1 MKAIVKILVVLVVI
15 GLPVLFWNDI
25 KGALGPGKA
34 AMAAGEDN
42 KDKKKKKK
50 KDKEQLAPSA
60 EIKVLQRWELPEVL
74 TEVSGIEYLGDT
86 RFACIQDEQ
95 GTIFIYNTA
104 SGSIE
109 KQVPFAGAGDFEGI
123 AVNGTTAWV
132 VQSDGRL
139 YEVQNFLGARPAVKS
154 YGTGLT
160 ADHDVEGLTYD
171 RKQDRLLLAI
181 KGKEPGSSEYKG
193 IYAFDPA
200 AKKFTDE
207 PVLKIN
213 LADPVFGSLKEKKR
227 TALMQPSEI
236 EIHPQTGDIY
246 VSEGARPKL
255 LVMGADGTKK
265 RLYTLDAA
273 DFPQSEGLAFT
284 PGGELFI
291 SNEGKGGK
299 ATLVKVAI
307 ENGAAD

>member
-1 MKAIVKILVVLVVI
+1 MKAIVKILVVLVVL

-25 KGALGPGKA
+25 RGALSPAEKLV
-34 AMAAGEDN
+34 ENDTP
-42 KDKKKKKK
+42 KKKKKK
-50 KDKEQLAPSA
+50 GKEEASLPPSTD
-60 EIKVLQRWELPEVL
+60 IKVLQRWELPEVL

-95 GTIFIYNTA
+95 GTIFVYNTA
-104 SGSIE
+104 SGRIE

-123 AVNGTTAWV
+123 AVHGTTAWV

-139 YEVQNFLGARPAVKS
+139 YEVQDFLGAKPAVKS
-154 YGTGLT
+154 YPTELT

-171 RKQDRLLLAI
+171 RKENRLLLAI

-193 IYAFDPA
+193 IYAFDPG
-200 AKKFTDE
+200 AKKFSTE

-213 LADPVFGSLKEKKR
+213 LADPVFSGLKEKKPTR
-227 TALMQPSEI
+227 LMQPSEI

-246 VSEGARPKL
+246 VSEGASPKL

-299 ATLVKVAI
+299 GTIVKVAI
-307 ENGAAD
+307 ENGAAE